1 MAIPRTADIVVAGSG
16 IIGLALAWRLARS
29 GFKIVAFDAGVAGG
43 KISAATFAWINAT
56 SKTDNEAYH
65 RLNRAGVDAYEKL
78 ARQLGSSVIGL
89 GGNGSLHWASGA
101 KPQLLERMH
110 GQLDVLRRWGYGA
123 DWVDASAM
131 RRLAPGLVV
140 PDDAEGLFASQDRWI
155 EMPRFL
161 GWLKTQL
168 TERGAILRENCAITG
183 LDRGPDGSVR
193 AAVTA
198 EGVIPCKHLVIA
210 AGTATPALVEMTT
223 GRGGFPVE
231 EMAGLLVET
240 PAAPL
245 ASGFD
250 MVLWSPDEAGFHLRR
265 TSSGGLLLGAD
276 DVDAQ
281 IRADL
286 SDDSVAAGRAA
297 LIDRAL
303 DWMPELRKVDLHR
316 DAKHR
321 VGRRAIPADGHSI
334 VGPLKD
340 APGAHVAVTHSGVT
354 LALAIAE
361 LLAEELV
368 TGQTPATLSPFRPD
382 RFGF

>member
-16 IIGLALAWRLARS
+16 IVGLALAWRLARS

-65 RLNRAGVDAYEKL
+65 RLNRAGVDAYERL
-78 ARQLGSSVIGL
+78 ARQLGPLAIGL
-89 GGNGSLHWASGA
+89 GGNGSLHWAGGA
-101 KPQLLERMH
+101 KPHLLERMH
-110 GQLDVLRRWGYGA
+110 GQVDVLRRWGYGA
-123 DWVDASAM
+123 DWVDAPAM
-131 RRLAPGLVV
+131 RRLAPGFVV
-140 PDDAEGLFASQDRWI
+140 PDDAEGLFAPLDRWI
-155 EMPRFL
+155 EVPRFL

-168 TERGAILRENCAITG
+168 AERGAILRENCAITG
-183 LDRGPDGSVR
+183 LDCGPGGSVR

-210 AGTATPALVEMTT
+210 TGTATPAIVEMAT
-223 GRGGFPVE
+223 GRAGFPIE

-245 ASGFD
+245 APGFD

-265 TSSGGLLLGAD
+265 TSGGGLLLGAD
-276 DVDAQ
+276 DIDAQ
-281 IRADL
+281 VRADP
-286 SDDSVAAGRAA
+286 SDDSIEAGRNA

-303 DWMPELRKVDLHR
+303 DWMPELRKIDLHR
-316 DAKHR
+316 GATHR
-321 VGRRAIPADGHSI
+321 IGRRAIPSDGHSI
-334 VGPLKD
+334 LGPLKD
-340 APGAHVAVTHSGVT
+340 APGVHVAVTHSGVT

-361 LLAEELV
+361 LLAEEIV
-368 TGQTPATLSPFRPD
+368 TGQMPAALAPFRPE